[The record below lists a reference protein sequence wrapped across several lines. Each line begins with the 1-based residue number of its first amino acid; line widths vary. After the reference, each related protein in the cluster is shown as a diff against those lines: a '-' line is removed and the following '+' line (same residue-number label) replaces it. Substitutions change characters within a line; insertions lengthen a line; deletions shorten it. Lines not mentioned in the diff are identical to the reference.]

1 MKSTWRT
8 GSLGFKRLSGWSA
21 TLFSYCTGIK
31 ILSAA
36 KFPIYQKSSMAHRLT
51 WYLTAA
57 LIEMLNGL
65 ENLQQVSELYQ
76 YDTFNLLSCM
86 TMDADNIFLVVH
98 RKDQLFTILDYPR
111 KFGNAAKEGLKRATH

>member
-1 MKSTWRT
+1 
-8 GSLGFKRLSGWSA
+8 
-21 TLFSYCTGIK
+21 
-31 ILSAA
+31 
-36 KFPIYQKSSMAHRLT
+36 MAHRLT

-86 TMDADNIFLVVH
+86 TIDAVSYTH
-98 RKDQLFTILDYPR
+98 SEPTRRTSGSG
-111 KFGNAAKEGLKRATH
+111 FGCCGF